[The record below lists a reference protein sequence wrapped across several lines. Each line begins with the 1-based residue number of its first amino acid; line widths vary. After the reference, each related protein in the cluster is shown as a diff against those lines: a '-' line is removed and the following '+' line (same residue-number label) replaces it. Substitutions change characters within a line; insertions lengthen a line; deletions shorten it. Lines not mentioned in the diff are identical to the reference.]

1 MAATM
6 MVKNHPWPESSRIWA
21 AYRWSYLCLAEG
33 SQVFWKFLAQDNWQN
48 KEHWESHSLQPRCSW
63 AGSDTCSDRVGMALP
78 SCPPCHTTRLAL
90 ASLGDKVI
98 YLSLK
103 PPVRMTAQRQSSWT
117 SCGHL
122 WRTAEHRKENT
133 SLLPSIHTSL
143 LPSINPHNPRGF
155 SSIPFWDLSPAQHS
169 CFMLPLRQGVHCWT
183 QTETKC
189 LKADEKQL
197 IILYFVIKAVQTL
210 RHSPYKACCHD
221 SAEQSNAKL
230 LPLPV
235 GLSSKQCCLLFKP
248 LTIFKENK
256 SNRINKKQS
265 RCV

>member
-1 MAATM
+1 MQGRTMAATM

-33 SQVFWKFLAQDNWQN
+33 SQVFWTFLAQDNWQN

-103 PPVRMTAQRQSSWT
+103 PPVRMTAQHQSSWT

-122 WRTAEHRKENT
+122 WRTAEHRKET
-133 SLLPSIHTSL
+133 PLSSHQSTQPMRIFFHSLLGPK
-143 LPSINPHNPRGF
+143 P
-155 SSIPFWDLSPAQHS
+155 SPAFLLH
-169 CFMLPLRQGVHCWT
+169 
-183 QTETKC
+183 
-189 LKADEKQL
+189 AA
-197 IILYFVIKAVQTL
+197 IKA
-210 RHSPYKACCHD
+210 RCP
-221 SAEQSNAKL
+221 L
-230 LPLPV
+230 LDPDW
-235 GLSSKQCCLLFKP
+235 
-248 LTIFKENK
+248 N
-256 SNRINKKQS
+256 
-265 RCV
+265 